1 MNGKNSTNA
10 MDHKALSALLS
21 LASKKLGTSP
31 EVLKSQ
37 LESGS
42 FDKAL
47 SNLPQNQQSRL
58 KQALS
63 DPKTAEKLLSTPQA
77 QSIYRKL
84 QK

>member
-1 MNGKNSTNA
+1 MTGMDPKAMN
-10 MDHKALSALLS
+10 ALLT
-21 LASKKLGTSP
+21 LASKKLDTSP
-31 EVLKSQ
+31 DTLRAQ
-37 LESGS
+37 LENGS

-47 SNLPQNQQSRL
+47 GNLPQGQQAKL

-77 QSIYRKL
+77 QQIYKKL

>member
-1 MNGKNSTNA
+1 MNNNIDSKKMA
-10 MDHKALSALLS
+10 ALLS
-21 LASKKLGTSP
+21 IASKKLGTSP
-31 EVLKSQ
+31 DALKAQ

-47 SNLPQNQQSRL
+47 GNLPQGQQSKL

-63 DPKTAEKLLSTPQA
+63 NPKTAEKLLSTPQA
-77 QSIYRKL
+77 QEIYKKL

>member
-1 MNGKNSTNA
+1 MNNSIDSKKMA
-10 MDHKALSALLS
+10 ALLAI
-21 LASKKLGTSP
+21 ASKKLGTDP
-31 EVLKSQ
+31 NTLKTQ
-37 LESGS
+37 LENGS

-47 SNLPQNQQSRL
+47 GNLPQGQQAKL

-77 QSIYRKL
+77 QEIYKKI